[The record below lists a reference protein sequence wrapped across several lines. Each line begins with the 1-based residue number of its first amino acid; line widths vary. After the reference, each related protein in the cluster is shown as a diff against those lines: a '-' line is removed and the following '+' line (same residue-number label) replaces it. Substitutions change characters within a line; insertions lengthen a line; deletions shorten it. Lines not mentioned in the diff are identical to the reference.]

1 MGYSRARS
9 IPGWMLCA
17 CLSLVQPASSQDSLT
32 AFKAGDTASFPMK
45 ACNTEGHGH
54 GVPAAGWN
62 FVWENDSI
70 VPAAPT
76 DEEYTQGLQFG
87 YRFRPD
93 QQPRLLARPMGAICR
108 WLAAA
113 SDADHQAL
121 RGAGSLFIGQHI
133 FTPGDGD
140 SPTLVDDDRPYAAW
154 LYLGARLEVAQPF
167 TSKFAKTGLFHT
179 FELQVGTL
187 GPRAQGEWVQNHFH
201 ELIGS
206 DPLLGWGNGLSNEWG
221 IQGLY
226 KIRALAHKWTGRM
239 AQADATVGAD
249 VNIGTIQIL
258 GGGGAN
264 FRLGRNLSDPVAEP
278 LGPTFE
284 GAGINRAGLA
294 APDVSEPNGCLDG
307 RWIFAIKECYVY
319 VGVSGRATAFD
330 AFLDGGMFNGGHS
343 VDRDPFT
350 YDWSWGA
357 RLRWSRFQFD
367 YTAVNRSREF
377 SPLPAMS
384 QSRDGKHKYGAVNVR
399 CFAPIGSDTK
409 RWDLVCPAFFLL
421 LLGAVAAQ

>member
-1 MGYSRARS
+1 MGDSRARFVLR
-9 IPGWMLCA
+9 WMLCA
-17 CLSLVQPASSQDSLT
+17 CLSLVQPAFAQDTLS
-32 AFKAGDTASFPMK
+32 AFKGGDTADFPMK
-45 ACNTEGHGH
+45 ACNTEGHIH
-54 GVPAAGWN
+54 RVPAAGWN

-70 VPAAPT
+70 VPSAPA

-93 QQPRLLARPMGAICR
+93 QEPKWLARPMGAICR

-113 SDADHQAL
+113 SDAGHRDL
-121 RGAGSLFIGQHI
+121 LGAGSIFIGQHI

-140 SPTLVDDDRPYAAW
+140 SLTLVDDDRPYAAW
-154 LYLGARLEVAQPF
+154 LYLGARLEVLQPF
-167 TSKFAKTGLFHT
+167 VSKFAKTGLYHS

-187 GPRAQGEWVQNHFH
+187 GPRAQGGWVQNHFH
-201 ELIGS
+201 KLIGS
-206 DPLLGWGNGLSNEWG
+206 DALLGWDNQLENEWG

-226 KIRALAHKWTGRM
+226 KVRAVVHQWPGRV
-239 AQADATVGAD
+239 ADATVGAD

-258 GGGGAN
+258 GAASAN
-264 FRLGRNLSDPVAEP
+264 FRLGRNLSDPVSEP
-278 LGPTFE
+278 LGPIIK
-284 GAGINRAGLA
+284 GAAMNPAGMV
-294 APDVSEPNGCLDG
+294 APDVSEPNGCLNG

-319 VGVSGRATAFD
+319 VGVTGRATAFN

-350 YDWSWGA
+350 YDWTWGA

-367 YTAVNRSREF
+367 YTVVNRSREF
-377 SPLPAMS
+377 SPVPDMT
-384 QSRDGKHKYGAVNVR
+384 QSRDGKHNYGAVNVR
-399 CFAPIGSDTK
+399 CFAPIGADTK
-409 RWDLVCPAFFLL
+409 RWDLVCPAFFTL